1 MTCPRCGS
9 EAPTDARFCPAC
21 GVELEATG
29 AAQEERKLVSI
40 LFVDQVGST
49 SSADGADPE
58 DVRDRNRLY
67 FDAVRAPI
75 ARFGGVIEKYIG
87 DAVMAVFGA
96 PLAQLDDA
104 DRAVRAALAALDA
117 IRELN
122 VEHPS
127 LGLAAR
133 AAVCTGEAMVATDAE
148 PSEALATGDVVNTA
162 ARLQSAAPPGG
173 LVVGPETFRLTRH
186 SFRFSELRPI
196 EAKGKRDRVPA
207 WLVEATIPVAERPV
221 SDTGLVGRDRE
232 LRLLGMLWEG
242 AVEARRPQLV
252 TILGPSGI
260 GKTRLG
266 RELAARVE
274 AGGGQMLWGRSLP
287 YEERTPYRALGQMIR
302 QSAGIYENDP
312 AERAREK
319 LGAAVSTLFPAEESP
334 EATRFLSLLLGLGLD
349 TPVDEPIHLYYA
361 ARRFVE
367 LLAANAPLLIVFEDL
382 HWADDALLDAVSY
395 LVGHVREAPAFFLA
409 LARPEFMES
418 HPTWGTTTIGS
429 TTLPLEPLAAGDARA
444 VVTSLGPHGDA
455 AQVERIVRAAEGN
468 PLFLEELVAARMYEG
483 TPQELPSTVRAA
495 IAARIDSLPPA
506 ERMALLHASVIGQ
519 TFWRE
524 VLAAASGSSDV
535 DAALEALEVRGLV
548 TRRPSSQVHGDVE
561 FGFKH
566 ELIQEV
572 AYATIPRASRR
583 SFHAAIAETIE
594 RSVDDPGPLA
604 WILAY
609 HWREA
614 GEIGTAR
621 AYLIAAAERAR
632 DASAVEETFD
642 LFTRALELAGD
653 DERRGI
659 RLRRALALVRLREY
673 ERAIPELEDLLA
685 ELRGDDEVEA
695 LLALS
700 EATLWT
706 ERTERTIQLAERTIA
721 RIEQAGPTELRPLA
735 VARLCQGLA
744 SRGAKGDMERSIE
757 LGDRALGA
765 WAPDLRPRALAEQCH
780 LHSNHY
786 YWVGGYERALELT
799 RAAAA
804 TGGIEPNSAE
814 FVLRG
819 AGMEGLILAGMGR
832 YEEALAAGEASIATA
847 RRMGRGDSVV
857 MNYSTLP
864 LREIF
869 ALPEAFERS
878 ATVTDRLGPSSFNM
892 PWMNARADLIGVR
905 LLMDDIAGAETAWP
919 SAFEDATES
928 YAWERWLISGRL
940 AAYRAELDLRLGR
953 ADDAVTWADR
963 ALDLA
968 RIGRRTKYRV
978 VGLLLLG
985 RALAARSD
993 LTAAQDRLR
1002 SAVAEADS
1010 LGSPLLRWQT
1020 RDALAAVARTIGA
1033 PDTDDHLA
1041 QARAI
1046 IEGIAGSL
1054 SVERAAVYLD
1064 AQPVAAVLDPSR

>member
-695 LLALS
+695 GAFRGDPVDRTDGADDPARRAHDRPHRAGGAHRASAARRCPALPGS
-700 EATLWT
+700 RKPRGEG
-706 ERTERTIQLAERTIA
+706 RH
-721 RIEQAGPTELRPLA
+721 GA
-735 VARLCQGLA
+735 V
-744 SRGAKGDMERSIE
+744 
-757 LGDRALGA
+757 DRAR
-765 WAPDLRPRALAEQCH
+765 RPC
-780 LHSNHY
+780 
-786 YWVGGYERALELT
+786 
-799 RAAAA
+799 
-804 TGGIEPNSAE
+804 P
-814 FVLRG
+814 
-819 AGMEGLILAGMGR
+819 
-832 YEEALAAGEASIATA
+832 
-847 RRMGRGDSVV
+847 RRMGAGSPPSRAGGA
-857 MNYSTLP
+857 MP
-864 LREIF
+864 P
-869 ALPEAFERS
+869 ALQP
-878 ATVTDRLGPSSFNM
+878 
-892 PWMNARADLIGVR
+892 
-905 LLMDDIAGAETAWP
+905 
-919 SAFEDATES
+919 
-928 YAWERWLISGRL
+928 
-940 AAYRAELDLRLGR
+940 
-953 ADDAVTWADR
+953 
-963 ALDLA
+963 
-968 RIGRRTKYRV
+968 
-978 VGLLLLG
+978 LLLG
-985 RALAARSD
+985 RRLRARARADPGGGGDRRDRAEQRRVRPARCGHGGPDPRGDGPLRGGPGRRRGLDRHRPADGPRRQRRHELLDPAPARDLRAPGGVRTKRDRHGSAGPLELQHALDERPGRSYRRASADGRHRRRRDGLAERVRGCNGELCLGALADLGATRRLPRRARPTARS
-993 LTAAQDRLR
+993 
-1002 SAVAEADS
+1002 
-1010 LGSPLLRWQT
+1010 
-1020 RDALAAVARTIGA
+1020 
-1033 PDTDDHLA
+1033 
-1041 QARAI
+1041 
-1046 IEGIAGSL
+1046 
-1054 SVERAAVYLD
+1054 
-1064 AQPVAAVLDPSR
+1064 SR